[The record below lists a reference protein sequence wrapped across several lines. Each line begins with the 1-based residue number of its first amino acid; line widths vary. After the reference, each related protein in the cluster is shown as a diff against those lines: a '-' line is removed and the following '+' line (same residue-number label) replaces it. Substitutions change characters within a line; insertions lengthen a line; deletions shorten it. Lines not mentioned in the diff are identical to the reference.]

1 MNNIKEFEEMLEVVE
16 ELHDSKIEVLLER
29 KQELEEEIDLYEE
42 DDACD
47 LQEELDEINKEIKKL
62 SNVDTFSIV
71 DEMFKE
77 EE

>member
-16 ELHDSKIEVLLER
+16 ELHDSKIGVLLER

-42 DDACD
+42 DDTSD

>member
-42 DDACD
+42 DDTSD

>member
-1 MNNIKEFEEMLEVVE
+1 MNIIKEFEEMLEVVE

-42 DDACD
+42 DDTND

-71 DEMFKE
+71 DEMYKE

>member
-42 DDACD
+42 DDTSD
-47 LQEELDEINKEIKKL
+47 LQEELDEINKE
-62 SNVDTFSIV
+62 NIV
-71 DEMFKE
+71 IE
-77 EE
+77 

>member
-16 ELHDSKIEVLLER
+16 ELRDSKIEALLER

-42 DDACD
+42 DDTSD
-47 LQEELDEINKEIKKL
+47 LQEELDEVNKEIEKL
-62 SNVDTFSIV
+62 SDVDNFSIV
-71 DEMFKE
+71 YEIYKE

>member
-42 DDACD
+42 DDTND